1 MSRIS
6 EYQDMLSARRTAWDP
21 TEGVVTLNRAA
32 DDIAAFEMHH
42 TGAPGPASLSF
53 YDKQRWLLSIERY
66 HEDTKGWSDIFYN
79 TFVFADGT
87 IWEGRNALRSS
98 TSKAHDALTVHIPGN
113 SPEITPEQHES
124 LVRVARW
131 ATLGNPANVRGH
143 SDRATTA
150 CPGDSGRAELT
161 AIKEALTMSTD
172 HTHEY
177 QNLGDHRDAV
187 AAAKAGIWNG
197 DNPTG
202 AASRS
207 TVAVMVQRAIDDL
220 MEEVQALRDLN
231 DVLKTRIR
239 RLETAQRNG
248 TVSADSIIEEIRARL
263 VD

>member
-1 MSRIS
+1 MGRIS
-6 EYQDMLSARRTAWDP
+6 DYNSMLSARRTAWDP
-21 TEGVVTLNRAA
+21 TEGVTTLNRAA
-32 DDIAAFEMHH
+32 DDIVAFELHH
-42 TGAPGPASLSF
+42 TGGPGPASMSF
-53 YDKQRWLLSIERY
+53 YDKQKWLLGIERY
-66 HEDTKGWSDIFYN
+66 HEETKGWSDIFYN
-79 TFVFADGT
+79 VFVFADGS
-87 IWEGRNALRSS
+87 IWEGRNMLRSS

-113 SPEITPEQHES
+113 SPEITPEQHEA

-161 AIKEALTMSTD
+161 AIKEALTMNPD
-172 HTHEY
+172 HTHVY
-177 QNLGDHRDAV
+177 QDLGDHRDAI
-187 AAAKAGIWNG
+187 AAAKSGIWNG

-220 MEEVQALRDLN
+220 MDEIQILKDRNTALT
-231 DVLKTRIR
+231 TRIR
-239 RLETAQRNG
+239 RLEAAHRNG
-248 TVSADSIIEEIRARL
+248 AVSADSVIEEIRARL